1 MPLLATPAIVL
12 SSLRYG
18 ETSKIVRLATR
29 DHGIQSAIAK
39 GALRPKS
46 RFGAALQVLCLG
58 QAQVIL
64 SERRDLHTLTAFDV
78 THLPM
83 AMASD
88 LDRYTSAV
96 TMAEVVGRVGPTSP
110 HPEIFDLLKEG
121 LSLLETAPAEA
132 LEAVALHLIWRLT
145 GELGFQPALE
155 HCVRCGTAIDA
166 GSPLHFSPEE
176 GGALCPSCAAA
187 SSSKPSRLTASDR
200 AALHALITGASELPD
215 LDPRHAAAHRRLL
228 ARFIRWHVAEGHAL
242 PALEFWSNRAWGR
255 AQA

>member
-39 GALRPKS
+39 GALRPRS

-78 THLPM
+78 THLPIG
-83 AMASD
+83 MASD
-88 LDRYTSAV
+88 LDRYSSAV
-96 TMAEVVGRVGPTSP
+96 AMAEVVGRVGPTAP
-110 HPEIFDLLKEG
+110 HPEIFDLLRDG
-121 LSLLETAPAEA
+121 LSLLETAPAQA
-132 LEAVALHLIWRLT
+132 LEAVALHLLWRLT
-145 GELGFQPALE
+145 GELGFQPALN
-155 HCVRCGTAIDA
+155 HCVRCGEAIAAD
-166 GSPLHFSPEE
+166 GPLQFSPEE
-176 GGALCPSCAAA
+176 GGALCPRCAPA
-187 SSSKPSRLTASDR
+187 STSHPSRLSGADR
-200 AALHALITGASELPD
+200 AALSALVTGLPELPD
-215 LDPRHAAAHRRLL
+215 LDSRHASAHRRLL

-242 PALEFWSNRAWGR
+242 PALEFWSNRSWGR
-255 AQA
+255 A